1 MAEDTGRLVMVLT
14 TSSPALLAIVKSV
27 LQEAKIQYV
36 TPGVGFQELYG
47 AGDVKI
53 QVQQEDAEEARKR
66 LGDLRIEPFG
76 DAG

>member
-1 MAEDTGRLVMVLT
+1 MEEDAGVLVTVLT
-14 TSSPALLAIVKSV
+14 TSSPALLAVAKSV
-27 LQEAKIQYV
+27 LQEANIPYV
-36 TPGVGFQELYG
+36 TPGSGLQGLYG

-53 QVQQEDAEEARKR
+53 QVRQVDSEEARKR